1 MRNCTASLVDSSLVA
16 KGGSG
21 NQVYNSP
28 IFAVLLAVLAC
39 QGETII
45 VEVPADTPTP
55 QPTYTPY
62 PTPAA
67 LPTYTPIGTDTFYV
81 WANPGLSWSDGDE
94 VFVALKQAVNAPATG
109 KPAVTVEARVD
120 ETLTADASNIEDEN
134 GIPEDSTFTY
144 QWIASDG
151 TI

>member
-1 MRNCTASLVDSSLVA
+1 MRQTLIGA
-16 KGGSG
+16 
-21 NQVYNSP
+21 
-28 IFAVLLAVLAC
+28 IFGVLLAVLAC
-39 QGETII
+39 QGETIT
-45 VEVPADTPTP
+45 VEVLADTPTP
-55 QPTYTPY
+55 QPTYIPY

-67 LPTYTPIGTDTFYV
+67 LPTYTPIGTDTCYV

-109 KPAVTVEARVD
+109 KPAVTGEARVD
-120 ETLTADASNIEDEN
+120 ETLTADASGIEDEN
-134 GIPEDSTFTY
+134 GIPEDATFTY